1 MNIID
6 RTVHFFAPEKGL
18 RRVKARAAAN
28 AVMNYDAASRGRRTA
43 GWKAPATAADA
54 AAGASRSR
62 LRQLSRDMIRNRPY
76 AARGQAVVTGNV
88 VGPGILPSLTMPHG
102 TNDPDAATEALT
114 FLKSHLMTPAIDAY
128 GVHGLPGLQTQ
139 VMNSVFADGEV
150 LARLRLR
157 NRVFNPDLP
166 LMFQVQLM
174 ECDYLD
180 EVITSYGQN
189 EVIEGIEYGPT
200 GRIEAYHLYDRHP
213 GDVRWWSKRALT
225 STRVPAGQILHI
237 RRADRPG
244 QMRGVPWLA
253 PVMLTLGEISDYQE
267 AQILKQRIAAL
278 MAYFIQSDEDTPVA
292 ADARTIEE
300 IEPGSVVHLKTGQ
313 TVVPTEPPKVDG
325 YGEFMRQ
332 AIWTIAMGLGITGE
346 SLSGDLRGVNFSS
359 GRMGR
364 MEMDRFVQVWQQQ
377 LMIDQF
383 CNGIAKWALDV
394 WKMQRAGDTTLP
406 QVPNSIGWTAPRRPL
421 IDPSKEIKAAKDEV
435 DAGFTSRQRKQR
447 ELGHDPDTI
456 AKERAEDAARDA
468 AAGGSPSPDTPTP
481 ETQTEET
488 A

>member
-1 MNIID
+1 MSMNIID
-6 RTVHFFAPEKGL
+6 RVVHTFSPERGL

-28 AVMNYDAASRGRRTA
+28 VVMNYDAASRGRRTA

-76 AARGQAVVTGNV
+76 AARAQAVVTGNV
-88 VGPGILPSLTMPHG
+88 VGAGITPSVMMPQG
-102 TNDPDAATEALT
+102 TNDPESAKAALV
-114 FLKSHLMTPAIDAY
+114 FLKKHLMTPAIDAY
-128 GVHGLPGLQTQ
+128 GVQSLPGLQTQ
-139 VMNSVFADGEV
+139 VMNTVFADGEV
-150 LARLRLR
+150 LVRLRMR
-157 NRVFNPDLP
+157 NRIYNPELP
-166 LMFQVQLM
+166 LMFQVQLL
-174 ECDYLD
+174 EGDYLD
-180 EVITSYGQN
+180 ETITSYGQN

-225 STRVPAGQILHI
+225 SSRIPAGQMLHI

-253 PVMLTLGEISDYQE
+253 PVMMTMGEISDYQE

-278 MAYFIQSDEDTPVA
+278 MAYFIQSDEDAQVDPNS
-292 ADARTIEE
+292 RSIEE
-300 IEPGSVVHLKTGQ
+300 IEPGAIVQLKPGQ
-313 TVVPTEPPKVDG
+313 QVTPTQPPTVEG

-332 AIWTIAMGLGITGE
+332 AIWTIAMGIGITGE

-364 MEMDRFVQVWQQQ
+364 MEMDRFVQIWQQQ
-377 LMIDQF
+377 LVVAQF
-383 CNGIAKWALDV
+383 CDGIGRWALET
-394 WKMQRAGDTTLP
+394 WRMQAAGDRNLP
-406 QVPNSIGWTAPRRPL
+406 TMPESIGWTAPRRPL

-447 ELGHDPDTI
+447 ELGYDPDTI
-456 AKERAEDAARDA
+456 AEERREDAARDA
-468 AAGGSPSPDTPTP
+468 ALPAPETKI